1 MFTGIVTAVGEVVA
15 VERRNGLTRL
25 TVESAY
31 DPSGV
36 AIGASICHDGCCL
49 TVVETQSVKGGMR
62 HVVEVAPESL
72 SLTTLGN
79 VTEGAKLNLER
90 ALRAGDELG
99 GHIVS
104 GHVDGIGR
112 VAEVRADG
120 EGWRISIDAPE
131 ALAPLIAPK
140 GSVTI
145 DGVSLTVNEVEGSR
159 FGVLLI
165 PHTWAVTTLNRLTPG
180 ASVNLEAD
188 MLARYV
194 SRILS
199 ARAH

>member
-1 MFTGIVTAVGEVVA
+1 MFTGIITAVGDVVA
-15 VERRNGLTRL
+15 VERRNGLMRL
-25 TVESAY
+25 TVESPY
-31 DPSGV
+31 DPAGV

-49 TVVETQSVKGGMR
+49 TVVETASVKGGMH

-72 SLTTLGN
+72 ALTTLGT
-79 VTEGAKLNLER
+79 VREGGKINLER

-140 GSVTI
+140 GSITI
-145 DGVSLTVNEVEGSR
+145 DGVSLTVNEVEGAR

-165 PHTWAVTTLNRLTPG
+165 PHTWNVTTLHRLRP
-180 ASVNLEAD
+180 SDCVNLEAD

>member
-1 MFTGIVTAVGEVVA
+1 MFTGIITAVGDVVA
-15 VERRNGLTRL
+15 VERRNGLVRL
-25 TVESAY
+25 TVESPY
-31 DPSGV
+31 DPATV

-49 TVVETQSVKGGMR
+49 TVVETASIRGGMR

-72 SLTTLGN
+72 ALTTLGQAR
-79 VTEGAKLNLER
+79 GGGKLNLER
-90 ALRAGDELG
+90 ALKAGDELG

-120 EGWRISIDAPE
+120 EGWRVSVDAPE

-140 GSVTI
+140 GSITI
-145 DGVSLTVNEVEGSR
+145 DGVSLTVNEVEGAR

-165 PHTWAVTTLNRLTPG
+165 PHTWAVTTLNRLAPG

>member
-1 MFTGIVTAVGEVVA
+1 MFTGIITAVGDVTE
-15 VERRNGLTRL
+15 VERRNGLMRL
-25 TVESAY
+25 TVESPY
-31 DPSGV
+31 DPAGV

-49 TVVETQSVKGGMR
+49 TVVETASVKGGMR

-72 SLTTLGN
+72 DVTTLGN
-79 VTEGAKLNLER
+79 LGVGSKVNLER

-140 GSVTI
+140 GSITI
-145 DGVSLTVNEVEGSR
+145 DGVSLTVNEVEGAR

-165 PHTWAVTTLNRLTPG
+165 PHTWAMTTLNRLAPG

>member
-1 MFTGIVTAVGEVVA
+1 MFTGIITAVGDVVG
-15 VERRNGLTRL
+15 VERRNGLMRL
-25 TVESAY
+25 TVESPY
-31 DPSGV
+31 DPAGV

-49 TVVETQSVKGGMR
+49 TVVETASVKGGMR

-72 SLTTLGN
+72 ALTTLGN
-79 VTEGAKLNLER
+79 IREGGKINLER

-104 GHVDGIGR
+104 GHVDGLGQ
-112 VAEVRADG
+112 VADVRADG

-140 GSVTI
+140 GSITI
-145 DGVSLTVNEVEGSR
+145 DGVSLTVNEVEGAR

-165 PHTWAVTTLNRLTPG
+165 PHTWNVTTLHRLKPG
-180 ASVNLEAD
+180 DAVNLEAD

>member
-62 HVVEVAPESL
+62 HVVDVAPESL

-120 EGWRISIDAPE
+120 EGWRIGIDAPE

>member
-1 MFTGIVTAVGEVVA
+1 MFTGIITAVGDVTE
-15 VERRNGLTRL
+15 VERRNGLMRL
-25 TVESAY
+25 TVESPY
-31 DPSGV
+31 DPAGV

-49 TVVETQSVKGGMR
+49 TVVETASVKGGMR

-72 SLTTLGN
+72 DVTTLGN
-79 VTEGAKLNLER
+79 LGVGSKVNLER

-140 GSVTI
+140 GSITI
-145 DGVSLTVNEVEGSR
+145 DGVSLTVNEVEGAR

-165 PHTWAVTTLNRLTPG
+165 PHTWTVTTLHRLTPG

>member
-1 MFTGIVTAVGEVVA
+1 MFTGIITAVGDVVA
-15 VERRNGLTRL
+15 VERRNGLMRL
-25 TVESAY
+25 TVESPY
-31 DPSGV
+31 DSAGV

-49 TVVETQSVKGGMR
+49 TVVETASVKGGMR

-72 SLTTLGN
+72 ALTTLGN
-79 VTEGAKLNLER
+79 VREGGKLNLER

-112 VAEVRADG
+112 VAGARADG

-140 GSVTI
+140 GSITI
-145 DGVSLTVNEVEGSR
+145 DGVSLTVNEVEGAR

-165 PHTWAVTTLNRLTPG
+165 PHTWAVTTLNRLEPG

>member
-1 MFTGIVTAVGEVVA
+1 MFTGIITAVGEVVD
-15 VERRNGLTRL
+15 VERRNGLMRL
-25 TVESAY
+25 TVDSPY
-31 DPSGV
+31 DPAGV

-49 TVVETQSVKGGMR
+49 TVVEATGVQGGMR

-72 SLTTLGN
+72 DVTTLGRLG
-79 VTEGAKLNLER
+79 VGSRVNLER

-140 GSVTI
+140 GSITI
-145 DGVSLTVNEVEGSR
+145 DGVSLTVNEVEGAR

-165 PHTWAVTTLNRLTPG
+165 PHTWAVTTLNRLEPG

>member
-1 MFTGIVTAVGEVVA
+1 MFTGIITAVGDVVA
-15 VERRNGLTRL
+15 VERRNGLMRL
-25 TVESAY
+25 TVESSY
-31 DPSGV
+31 DPASV

-49 TVVETQSVKGGMR
+49 TVVETASVKGGMR

-72 SLTTLGN
+72 ALTTLGN
-79 VTEGAKLNLER
+79 VREGGKLNLER

-120 EGWRISIDAPE
+120 EGWRVSIDAPE
-131 ALAPLIAPK
+131 PLSPLIAPK
-140 GSVTI
+140 GSITI
-145 DGVSLTVNEVEGSR
+145 DGVSLTVNEVEGAR

-165 PHTWAVTTLNRLTPG
+165 PHTWAVTTLNRLKPG
-180 ASVNLEAD
+180 DAVNLEAD

>member
-1 MFTGIVTAVGEVVA
+1 MFTGIITAVGEVVD
-15 VERRNGLTRL
+15 VERRNGLMRL
-25 TVESAY
+25 TVDSPY
-31 DPSGV
+31 DPAGV

-49 TVVETQSVKGGMR
+49 TVVEATAVQGGMR

-72 SLTTLGN
+72 DVTTLGRLG
-79 VTEGAKLNLER
+79 VGSRVNLER

-104 GHVDGIGR
+104 GHVDGVGR
-112 VAEVRADG
+112 VVEVRADG
-120 EGWRISIDAPE
+120 EGWRVSIDAPE

-140 GSVTI
+140 GSITI
-145 DGVSLTVNEVEGSR
+145 DGVSLTVNEVEGAR

-165 PHTWAVTTLNRLTPG
+165 PHTWAVTTLNRLKPDDL
-180 ASVNLEAD
+180 VNLEAD

>member
-1 MFTGIVTAVGEVVA
+1 MFTGIITAVGDVVA
-15 VERRNGLTRL
+15 VERRNGLMRL
-25 TVESAY
+25 TVESSY
-31 DPSGV
+31 DPAGV

-49 TVVETQSVKGGMR
+49 TVVETASVKGGMR

-72 SLTTLGN
+72 ALTTLGN
-79 VTEGAKLNLER
+79 VREGVKINLER

-120 EGWRISIDAPE
+120 EGWRVSIDAPE

-140 GSVTI
+140 GSITI
-145 DGVSLTVNEVEGSR
+145 DGVSLTVNEVEGAR

-165 PHTWAVTTLNRLTPG
+165 PHTWAVTTLNRLKPG
-180 ASVNLEAD
+180 DTVNLEAD

>member
-1 MFTGIVTAVGEVVA
+1 MFTGIITAVGDVVA
-15 VERRNGLTRL
+15 IERRNGLMRL
-25 TVESAY
+25 TVESTY
-31 DPSGV
+31 DPAGV

-49 TVVETQSVKGGMR
+49 TVVETASVKGGMR

-72 SLTTLGN
+72 ALTTLGN
-79 VTEGAKLNLER
+79 VREGGKINLER

-120 EGWRISIDAPE
+120 EGWRVLIDAPE
-131 ALAPLIAPK
+131 ALASLIAPK
-140 GSVTI
+140 GSITI
-145 DGVSLTVNEVEGSR
+145 DGVSLTVNEVEGER

-165 PHTWAVTTLNRLTPG
+165 PHTWAVTTLNRLKAG
-180 ASVNLEAD
+180 DSVNLEAD

>member
-1 MFTGIVTAVGEVVA
+1 MFTGIITAVGDVVD
-15 VERRNGLTRL
+15 VERRNGLMRL
-25 TVESAY
+25 TVESPY
-31 DPSGV
+31 DPAGV

-49 TVVETQSVKGGMR
+49 TVVETASVKGGMR

-72 SLTTLGN
+72 DVTTLGQLG
-79 VTEGAKLNLER
+79 VGSKVNLER

-112 VAEVRADG
+112 VADVRADG
-120 EGWRISIDAPE
+120 EGWRISVDAPE

-140 GSVTI
+140 GSITI
-145 DGVSLTVNEVEGSR
+145 DGVSLTVNEVEGAR

-165 PHTWAVTTLNRLTPG
+165 PHTWAVTTLHRLKPG

>member
-1 MFTGIVTAVGEVVA
+1 MFTGIITAVGDVIE
-15 VERRNGLTRL
+15 VERRNGLMRL
-25 TVESAY
+25 TVESPY
-31 DPSGV
+31 DPAGV

-49 TVVETQSVKGGMR
+49 TVVETASVKGGMR

-72 SLTTLGN
+72 DVTTLGGLG
-79 VTEGAKLNLER
+79 VGSKVNLER

-140 GSVTI
+140 GSITI
-145 DGVSLTVNEVEGSR
+145 DGVSLTVNEVDGAR

-165 PHTWAVTTLNRLTPG
+165 PHTWAVTTLNRLQPG
-180 ASVNLEAD
+180 SSVNLEAD

>member
-1 MFTGIVTAVGEVVA
+1 MFTGIITAVGDVIE
-15 VERRNGLTRL
+15 VERRNGLMRL
-25 TVESAY
+25 TVESPY
-31 DPSGV
+31 DPAGV

-49 TVVETQSVKGGMR
+49 TVVETASVKGGMR

-72 SLTTLGN
+72 DVTTLGGLG
-79 VTEGAKLNLER
+79 VGSKVNLER

-140 GSVTI
+140 GSITI
-145 DGVSLTVNEVEGSR
+145 DGVSLTVNEVEGAR

-165 PHTWAVTTLNRLTPG
+165 PHTWAVTTLNRLKPG
-180 ASVNLEAD
+180 SSVNLEAD

>member
-1 MFTGIVTAVGEVVA
+1 
-15 VERRNGLTRL
+15 
-25 TVESAY
+25 
-31 DPSGV
+31 
-36 AIGASICHDGCCL
+36 
-49 TVVETQSVKGGMR
+49 MR

-72 SLTTLGN
+72 DITTLGRLD
-79 VTEGAKLNLER
+79 VGSKVNLER

-120 EGWRISIDAPE
+120 EGWRLSIDAPE

-140 GSVTI
+140 GSITI
-145 DGVSLTVNEVEGSR
+145 DGVSLTVNAVEGAR

-165 PHTWAVTTLNRLTPG
+165 PHTWAVTTLHRLKPG

>member
-1 MFTGIVTAVGEVVA
+1 MFTGIVTAVGDVVA

-25 TVESAY
+25 TVESSY
-31 DPSGV
+31 DPAGV

-79 VTEGAKLNLER
+79 VKEGGKLNLER

-104 GHVDGIGR
+104 GHVDGIGC
-112 VAEVRADG
+112 VAGVRADG

-140 GSVTI
+140 GSITI
-145 DGVSLTVNEVEGSR
+145 DGVSLTVNEVEGAR

>member
-1 MFTGIVTAVGEVVA
+1 MFTGIITAVGDVVE
-15 VERRNGLTRL
+15 VERRNGLMRL
-25 TVESAY
+25 TMESPY
-31 DPSGV
+31 DPAGV

-49 TVVETQSVKGGMR
+49 TVVETASVRGGMR

-72 SLTTLGN
+72 DITTLGRLD
-79 VTEGAKLNLER
+79 VGSKVNLER

-120 EGWRISIDAPE
+120 EGWRLSIDAPE

-140 GSVTI
+140 GSITI
-145 DGVSLTVNEVEGSR
+145 DGVSLTVNAVEGAR

-165 PHTWAVTTLNRLTPG
+165 PHTWAVTTLHRLKPG

>member
-1 MFTGIVTAVGEVVA
+1 MFTGIITAVGDVVA
-15 VERRNGLTRL
+15 VARRNGLMRL
-25 TVESAY
+25 TVESPY
-31 DPSGV
+31 DPAGV

-49 TVVETQSVKGGMR
+49 TVVETASVKGGMR

-72 SLTTLGN
+72 ALTTLGQ
-79 VTEGAKLNLER
+79 VREGGRINLER

-112 VAEVRADG
+112 VADVRADG
-120 EGWRISIDAPE
+120 EGWRVSIDAPE

-140 GSVTI
+140 GSITI
-145 DGVSLTVNEVEGSR
+145 DGVSLTVNEVDGAR

-165 PHTWAVTTLNRLTPG
+165 PHTWHVTTLNRLKPG
-180 ASVNLEAD
+180 DMVNLEAD